1 MTALATPAVLSP
13 VHATPPDAPQRAAGG
28 RSARPGEYLTF
39 RLGGEEYGI
48 ALGSIQEI
56 RGHQAPTRIAGTPD
70 EICGVLNLRGTIVP
84 IIDLR
89 VRFGLEPRVDASTV
103 IVVVNVRDTTVGVVV
118 DAVSDAI
125 GLTSQDIKPAPAL
138 GGAASV
144 EHITGIAVV
153 ERDAAT
159 RLFILLDIE
168 HLVSEATLRAEFND
182 AAA

>member
-1 MTALATPAVLSP
+1 MTALAAPVAPSP
-13 VHATPPDAPQRAAGG
+13 VHAAPPAAPPRMA
-28 RSARPGEYLTF
+28 SPGEYLTF

-56 RGHQAPTRIAGTPD
+56 RGHQAPTRIAGAPD

-84 IIDLR
+84 VIDLR
-89 VRFGLEPRVDASTV
+89 VRFGLDPRVDASTV

-125 GLTSQDIKPAPAL
+125 GLTSRDIKPAPAL
-138 GGAASV
+138 GGVASV

-168 HLVSEATLRAEFND
+168 HLVSEATLQAEFND